1 MESWPRV
8 VVVGPGGV
16 GAYFGGMLA
25 RAGAPVTMLGRSGGQ
40 SAHLVAMARNGLRL
54 ETLTFDER
62 VPVETA
68 TSADVVAAAELVLF
82 SVKTPDTDE
91 AARRIAPHV
100 SDRAVIVDLQ
110 NGVDNPERL
119 RHAGIDPIVAVV
131 YVAAAV
137 ETPGSVKHCG
147 RGDLV
152 IGHRSRASEVQRVA
166 AWFARAG
173 VSCQVSE
180 DVERELWF
188 KLILNSM
195 TNAVSALTGASY
207 GGLAAFE
214 PAWQVAVDV
223 AHEGIAVARA
233 AGYDFDPDA
242 MIERGLEVCRAVGA
256 ATSST
261 RYDIARGRPTEID
274 ALNGFIARRGS
285 RLAIET
291 PINRVLWALV
301 KLREQHD
308 QQHRRK
314 RPADAEQGE
323 ADGQRRCAS
332 HLPAT
337 TAQPR

>member
-25 RAGAPVTMLGRSGGQ
+25 RAGAPVTMLGRSRGQ
-40 SAHLVAMARNGLRL
+40 SAHLAAMARNGLRL
-54 ETLTFDER
+54 ETVTFEER
-62 VPVETA
+62 VSVNTA
-68 TSADVVAAAELVLF
+68 TSVDVVATADLVLF
-82 SVKTPDTDE
+82 CVKTPDTDE
-91 AARRIAPHV
+91 AARMIAPHV
-100 SDRAVIVDLQ
+100 SDRAVVVDLQ
-110 NGVDNPERL
+110 NGVDNPERM
-119 RHAGIDPIVAVV
+119 RRAGVDPIVAVV

-137 ETPGSVKHCG
+137 ETPGAVKHRG

-152 IGHRSRASEVQRVA
+152 IGHRSRASEVERVA

-207 GGLAAFE
+207 GVLATFG
-214 PAWQVAVDV
+214 PTWQVAFDV
-223 AHEGIAVARA
+223 AREGIAVARA
-233 AGYDFDPDA
+233 AGHDFDQEM

-261 RYDIARGRPTEID
+261 QQDIARGRPTEID
-274 ALNGFIARRGS
+274 ALNGFIARRGTE
-285 RLAIET
+285 LEIAT

-301 KLREQHD
+301 KLREQQD
-308 QQHRRK
+308 QLHHTR
-314 RPADAEQGE
+314 
-323 ADGQRRCAS
+323 
-332 HLPAT
+332 
-337 TAQPR
+337 